1 MVCVCVCVLHVCA
14 CIATLFRTRALSSHD
29 LAECLLLASLSH
41 SPTAYM
47 QVCRAHAAL
56 NSVQL
61 AIAAAA
67 AASSSA
73 RSAIALAHEF
83 MKLQWDNWLDACT
96 PSLSQVRMAGC
107 MDGYLFDS
115 SSNKFEF
122 PSVHMHRYPH
132 FRELVAVVPVSATQA
147 WL

>member
-1 MVCVCVCVLHVCA
+1 MSNINVDS
-14 CIATLFRTRALSSHD
+14 CIVFSPTIIPNLCLGVFFASSEEGYD
-29 LAECLLLASLSH
+29 NAIASLSH

-61 AIAAAA
+61 AAAA

-107 MDGYLFDS
+107 MDG
-115 SSNKFEF
+115 
-122 PSVHMHRYPH
+122 
-132 FRELVAVVPVSATQA
+132 
-147 WL
+147 